1 MEMIAPQLATRTPPV
16 NTQPIIAVVCVSVV
30 AHIGLLVALSS
41 SIQAPI
47 SEPPDTQA
55 IQARIIYPDISDYE
69 EPQPSSDEEQPL
81 LEETR
86 EEQPLEQTMAKPLPE
101 PQSSTQKPDVSA
113 QPIEAQPESE
123 IPVAADTQSPTDTTN
138 EPPTSVSNP
147 TIEPV
152 TQPSLN
158 RQAGSLARG
167 QRFLQQQQQAAI
179 QQMAE
184 QGSQTYQRQ
193 LTSPDLNIPEYV
205 EQVPTSP
212 VKPKIVACDNTAVN
226 ALRLLSQI
234 AGGNLKCRDETPI
247 DEFIKRRLEKKPQ

>member
-1 MEMIAPQLATRTPPV
+1 MEMLAPQIATRTPPV

-41 SIQAPI
+41 SVQAPTP
-47 SEPPDTQA
+47 EPPDTQA

-81 LEETR
+81 LEEAR
-86 EEQPLEQTMAKPLPE
+86 QDEPLAQPLAQPMA
-101 PQSSTQKPDVSA
+101 KPDVSA

-138 EPPTSVSNP
+138 EPPASVSNP
-147 TIEPV
+147 TTEPV
-152 TQPSLN
+152 TQPNLN
-158 RQAGSLARG
+158 RQAGSLARS

>member
-1 MEMIAPQLATRTPPV
+1 MEMLAPQIATRTPPV

-41 SIQAPI
+41 SVQAPT

-81 LEETR
+81 LEEAR
-86 EEQPLEQTMAKPLPE
+86 QDEPL
-101 PQSSTQKPDVSA
+101 A

-123 IPVAADTQSPTDTTN
+123 IPVSADTQSPTDTTN
-138 EPPTSVSNP
+138 EPPASVSNP
-147 TIEPV
+147 TTEPV
-152 TQPSLN
+152 TQPNLN